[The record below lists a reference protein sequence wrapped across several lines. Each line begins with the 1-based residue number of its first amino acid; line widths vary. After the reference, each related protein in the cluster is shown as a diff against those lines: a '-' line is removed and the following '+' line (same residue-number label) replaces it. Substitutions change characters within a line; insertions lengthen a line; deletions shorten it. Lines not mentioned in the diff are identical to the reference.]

1 MSDASWNLQVAIYS
15 LLKNANPSITGGRI
29 YDDVPEAA
37 EKADAPDTEFPYVA
51 VGELDVIPDDVD
63 ASNGSR
69 DDGVME
75 TLTLHVW
82 SRYHGQKEVK
92 QIMQQIKNLLHDTKI
107 TVTDR
112 SSALAEV
119 TMMRSF
125 IDQDGKTRHGV
136 VTVEVTH
143 RS

>member
-1 MSDASWNLQVAIYS
+1 MSDASWNLQVAIFS
-15 LLKNANPSITGGRI
+15 LLKNASPSIAGGRI

-51 VGELDVIPDDVD
+51 VGELDAIPDDVD
-63 ASNGSR
+63 ASDGSR

-82 SRYHGQKEVK
+82 SRYRGQKEVK

-119 TMMRSF
+119 TIMRSF
-125 IDQDGKTRHGV
+125 IDQNGRTRHGV